1 MAGAG
6 ETTSLEP
13 GDDIYGYNSYYG
25 TLVDVEIEPGS
36 SLLALLWLPPSL
48 MIIASI
54 FVYAEYAI
62 QGWTPAGHTINE
74 KWTPAQ
80 NREAMDIKHKYDD
93 AVAKWHRENPDSDKG
108 APQELHDTY
117 VEDKRGYKE
126 RNAIA

>member
-48 MIIASI
+48 IKASLRALTTSK
-54 FVYAEYAI
+54 FGGV
-62 QGWTPAGHTINE
+62 Q
-74 KWTPAQ
+74 
-80 NREAMDIKHKYDD
+80 KHVL
-93 AVAKWHRENPDSDKG
+93 ARSLILG
-108 APQELHDTY
+108 F
-117 VEDKRGYKE
+117 
-126 RNAIA
+126 